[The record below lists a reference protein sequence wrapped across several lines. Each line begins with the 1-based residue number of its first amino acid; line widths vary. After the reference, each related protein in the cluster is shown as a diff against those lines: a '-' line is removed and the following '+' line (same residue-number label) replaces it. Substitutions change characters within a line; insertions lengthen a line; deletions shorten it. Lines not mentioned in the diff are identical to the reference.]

1 MTDARQR
8 SESSLPKER
17 TTSVWCHMPS
27 MRSCVEDPSGRS
39 SIASG
44 QTRSLVRSPVAGP
57 TIDQSNTSGRPGRS
71 RSLMARR
78 RASPSSGSTSQR
90 TRERAPA
97 TLPRT
102 RASIGT
108 AASTS
113 RAPTA

>member
-1 MTDARQR
+1 
-8 SESSLPKER
+8 
-17 TTSVWCHMPS
+17 
-27 MRSCVEDPSGRS
+27 
-39 SIASG
+39 
-44 QTRSLVRSPVAGP
+44 
-57 TIDQSNTSGRPGRS
+57 
-71 RSLMARR
+71 MARR